1 MKKKKDE
8 VTIRS
13 SAAEYLTYVASVGD
27 QQDSVE
33 MRYEDENIWLTQK
46 MMTTLY
52 DVDVRTI
59 NEHIK
64 KIYLDSELDE
74 DTTIRKFRIVQTEGS
89 RQVARDIKHYNLQ
102 MIIAVGFKVNSER
115 AVQFR
120 KWVNQIA
127 KDYTI
132 KGWVMDDE
140 RLKRGTYLTEK
151 YFDEQLERIRETFG
165 KTGSDGKNH
174 WWMPGSYAEV
184 IYQLLEKE
192 ENITLMCAAPVVG
205 VKLKTSGNRNQV
217 TGVRIMRNGDYQDI
231 DAAVTIDATGNG
243 LIADMAGCEY
253 MFGSEAKSDYNEPV
267 GIEVAD
273 GKVQPCTWMLI
284 SERIKRNAILPID
297 KLKGSSAVEDNLNRW
312 VKADDKEDMIRR
324 DAGIYLHWGRTV
336 YCKDTREPLLL
347 AQAQQEAL
355 ERLQENLEIWHE
367 AGYAVHLA
375 PKLGVREVRRI
386 KGEYVLTANDLIAG
400 TMHDD
405 VIAHAHYSFDVW
417 GMKIPEEMKH
427 IGPYGIPYRSI
438 LPTKTEGLLT
448 AGRIISATRIAHSSL
463 RVQPICSNIG
473 MAAGTAAAMSALN
486 QTGLR
491 SIDIKQLQDRLA
503 SMGLFDGL
511 KKK

>member
-1 MKKKKDE
+1 MEINRRDFITKVSAIAALSVLPSSFVAAMGNEKVEKAKPKYPTLKCDVVVVGAGPGGVPAAIAAARQGAKVILLE
-8 VTIRS
+8 EDNMPGGAPVDMYVPFICGGPRVGVFQEMIQVLNAKHTI
-13 SAAEYLTYVASVGD
+13 GG
-27 QQDSVE
+27 
-33 MRYEDENIWLTQK
+33 
-46 MMTTLY
+46 
-52 DVDVRTI
+52 RTC
-59 NEHIK
+59 
-64 KIYLDSELDE
+64 
-74 DTTIRKFRIVQTEGS
+74 
-89 RQVARDIKHYNLQ
+89 
-102 MIIAVGFKVNSER
+102 
-115 AVQFR
+115 
-120 KWVNQIA
+120 
-127 KDYTI
+127 
-132 KGWVMDDE
+132 
-140 RLKRGTYLTEK
+140 
-151 YFDEQLERIRETFG
+151 ETFG

-336 YCKDTREPLLL
+336 YCKDTRDPLLL

-417 GMKIPEEMKH
+417 GMKIPEKMKH

-438 LPTKTEGLLT
+438 LLECSLSVPTSEWQQV
-448 AGRIISATRIAHSSL
+448 R
-463 RVQPICSNIG
+463 Q
-473 MAAGTAAAMSALN
+473 
-486 QTGLR
+486 
-491 SIDIKQLQDRLA
+491 QLCPP
-503 SMGLFDGL
+503 
-511 KKK
+511 